1 MEADLQTV
9 GVAVQLVSLK
19 YAIYQPG
26 DGFGMATL
34 DKMTLKAAVLAYPRQ
49 TSLFERLVE
58 RSAILHKVLI
68 TDDRL
73 ASRKGL
79 RALMLTQ
86 PDIQVIGEAANGEKA
101 IQFIKNNKPDVVIM
115 DAFMPVMNGL
125 EATKLI
131 KSKWKGIRVVILT
144 LHNDIREEAL
154 AAGADAFLVKGC
166 SPDDLIKEIRNE
178 RRETR

>member
-1 MEADLQTV
+1 MTALEN
-9 GVAVQLVSLK
+9 
-19 YAIYQPG
+19 
-26 DGFGMATL
+26 
-34 DKMTLKAAVLAYPRQ
+34 MTLKAAVLPYPRRA
-49 TSLFERLVE
+49 SLFERFVE
-58 RSAILHKVLI
+58 RSAILRKVLI

-86 PDIQVIGEAANGEKA
+86 PDIQVIGEATNGEKA
-101 IQFIKNNKPDVVIM
+101 IQFIKERKPDVVIM

-131 KSKWKGIRVVILT
+131 KSTWKGIRVVILT

-166 SPDDLIKEIRNE
+166 SPDELISEIRNE
-178 RRETR
+178 RRKTK

>member
-1 MEADLQTV
+1 MEEDLR
-9 GVAVQLVSLK
+9 
-19 YAIYQPG
+19 AINLATKPVDQKMEINQPG
-26 DGFGMATL
+26 DGFGMTAL
-34 DKMTLKAAVLAYPRQ
+34 DKMSLKAAVLAYPRQ
-49 TSLFERLVE
+49 TTLFDRLVE

-86 PDIQVIGEAANGEKA
+86 PDIQVIGEAANGESA
-101 IQFIKNNKPDVVIM
+101 IQFIKKHKPDVVIM

-131 KSKWKGIRVVILT
+131 KSEWKGIRVVILT

-166 SPDDLIKEIRNE
+166 SPDDLIREIRGE
-178 RRETR
+178 RRE